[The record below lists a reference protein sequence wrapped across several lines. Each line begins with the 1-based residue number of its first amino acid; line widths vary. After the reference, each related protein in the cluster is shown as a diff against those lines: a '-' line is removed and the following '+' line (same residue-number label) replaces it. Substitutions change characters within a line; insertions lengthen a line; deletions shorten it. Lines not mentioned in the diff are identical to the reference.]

1 MVSIIVIVA
10 SMLANMVSILANVLS
25 LLAGRAKIY
34 YCTVFLGFNTWFN
47 NDLKS
52 GH

>member
-10 SMLANMVSILANVLS
+10 SILANMVSILANVLS

-34 YCTVFLGFNTWFN
+34 YCTVLLGLPGLTMT
-47 NDLKS
+47 
-52 GH
+52 